1 MRIWR
6 RRYYC
11 KWLGYILQ
19 KPTKNLE
26 LISIDRGS
34 IITYRK
40 NFEFDNEK
48 KNFSRIK
55 FMSDK
60 TKKKLIKM
68 VEL

>member
-1 MRIWR
+1 MFR

-48 KNFSRIK
+48 KFSHGKNYGWQDEEEAENF
-55 FMSDK
+55 
-60 TKKKLIKM
+60 
-68 VEL
+68 